1 MAKVSLRVYN
11 REIEGMIEAGQLEEA
26 IAHCQFIL
34 KTYPMHVETYLLL
47 GKAFLEARR
56 YSDAADIFARVLM
69 ALPDN
74 FVSHVGMSI
83 IRDDEGKLD
92 DAIWHME
99 RAFEIQ
105 PSNPAIQGEL
115 RRLYGRRDGV
125 EPPKIRLSRDAL
137 ANMYAQGELFNQA
150 IAEIRAVLAEDNN
163 RPDLEVML
171 ARAYFNAGQKVEA
184 AGMASTLLKK
194 YTYCMDAL
202 RILVDVLPGTTRSG
216 DTQVYLQRLSMLDP
230 YSLFVTGSAFGSDK
244 VADSAITLDR
254 LVYKPGAPHIESQ
267 PGWAASLGIQ
277 LPGTNPAEPEK
288 QAADTSPHPPAASVP
303 EPSAITAGPVT
314 ETPAVGSPEP
324 GDANVPDWM
333 RSAGWHESTGPV
345 PTEPADLGVE
355 QPVEPAAQA
364 DIPDWLKAMAPQEA
378 TDEGKAESVPE
389 SKNPP
394 STNEANLD
402 WLTGIDQEESTIV
415 VKDVSEP
422 AAENPVPA
430 PENEAA
436 PEPLSSVAPQDST
449 DAIVSDTQP
458 VPVNPPA
465 ASEKGSL
472 PDWLKPMAPQ
482 EGAGTAQPASE
493 PAPENPPSS
502 AEYAPE
508 NLPPASQNEGL
519 PDWLRPMAPLA
530 AADAVQ
536 PASEPAPEKAPSASD
551 KEGLTGWLKSLIHKE
566 ENEAVK
572 ATSEP
577 AAENP
582 SPAVEN
588 EDMPDWLKSIAPQ
601 EIKNG
606 AQVAPEPAAE
616 IPPASPENEASLDW
630 LTGLGST
637 LEDGTEENT
646 QPKTLAEDDSLPEWL
661 TGAGMTGE
669 STDSATNETIA
680 AGNPP
685 ASELPASDTSEM
697 KETPQEEAVVPKDA
711 AAIEEPVTP
720 AEAAPVEEPMAP
732 LQVTPPQ
739 ASTPPPIKMY
749 EPASHPATEPPFQP
763 SGEVK
768 PLNIEDETLAWLEN
782 LAVKQGAKEEEM
794 LTSPEDRPAEMPDSV
809 NQAGGQQPVQP
820 VKEPSTTKVKLPAQ
834 VQELPEVDE
843 TAIEHAQPSQA
854 EPAPVVAPIP
864 FSAPA
869 DENPQPPSVQ
879 DLTAQESPA
888 TLPEQPDEE
897 NLDWVTRPLKEP
909 EATPEAPAPEPA
921 QVEPAAPE
929 ASNIPSRN
937 DITITS
943 WLTKMD
949 VEEALMKARST
960 QQAEQPAESSGSL
973 PDWLKDLDKP
983 TPPAEA
989 TATAKAE
996 SDLPDWLR
1004 QPVKPTGEEQATP
1017 SPSENAPG
1025 TELPSWMEEAVAVT
1039 QPTAPTTPGEWLP
1052 ADAGLEPGQ
1061 PQQTEPNIA
1070 QVPGAEPV
1078 PEPVPEPSS
1087 PSGTPIVHL
1096 ARSSGTGMLSNIPT
1110 QDKDGNL
1117 LMTAQL
1123 ELDNNNLNEAMKMYL
1138 ALIKKGRLLE
1148 EVIHDLREA
1157 LYRFPVDII
1166 VWQTL
1171 GDAYMRTNQLQDAL
1185 DAYTKAEELLR

>member
-1 MAKVSLRVYN
+1 
-11 REIEGMIEAGQLEEA
+11 
-26 IAHCQFIL
+26 
-34 KTYPMHVETYLLL
+34 
-47 GKAFLEARR
+47 
-56 YSDAADIFARVLM
+56 M

-230 YSLFVTGSAFGSDK
+230 YSLFVTGSAFGTDK
-244 VADSAITLDR
+244 VADSVITLDR
-254 LVYKPGAPHIESQ
+254 LAYKPGAPHIESQ

-277 LPGTNPAEPEK
+277 LPGTNPAELEK
-288 QAADTSPHPPAASVP
+288 KAADTSPQPPPTVVP
-303 EPSAITAGPVT
+303 GSSSKSTGPAV
-314 ETPAVGSPEP
+314 EALAVGTPAGGAPEVT
-324 GDANVPDWM
+324 DAHVPDWM
-333 RSAGWHESTGPV
+333 RSAGWHESTGSEQ
-345 PTEPADLGVE
+345 TQPADLGAE

-378 TDEGKAESVPE
+378 TDEGKAGSEPV

-394 STNEANLD
+394 SAEEGNLD
-402 WLTGIDQEESTIV
+402 WLNTIAQEPGLV
-415 VKDVSEP
+415 VSEP
-422 AAENPVPA
+422 APENPANRAENG
-430 PENEAA
+430 AA
-436 PEPLSSVAPQDST
+436 SEPLDSEAPQAT
-449 DAIVSDTQP
+449 PDAIVSDTQP

-465 ASEKGSL
+465 ASENDSL
-472 PDWLKPMAPQ
+472 PDWLKSMAPQ
-482 EGAGTAQPASE
+482 EGADIAQPAPA

-502 AEYAPE
+502 AEHSTE
-508 NLPPASQNEGL
+508 KVPPASQNEDV
-519 PDWLRPMAPLA
+519 PDWLKPMTPLEV
-530 AADAVQ
+530 ADAVEPASQ
-536 PASEPAPEKAPSASD
+536 PAAEKAPPVSD
-551 KEGLTGWLKSLIHKE
+551 NEGLTGWLKSLAHQE
-566 ENEAVK
+566 ENEAGK
-572 ATSEP
+572 TASEP
-577 AAENP
+577 AAET
-582 SPAVEN
+582 PAPAAEN

-601 EIKNG
+601 EATDG
-606 AQVAPEPAAE
+606 AQSAPEPVVG
-616 IPPASPENEASLDW
+616 PSPASPENDASLDW

-637 LEDGTEENT
+637 VEAGTGENA
-646 QPKTLAEDDSLPEWL
+646 QPETRPEDDSLPDWL
-661 TGAGMTGE
+661 TGAGMMGDGTGPAPAE
-669 STDSATNETIA
+669 PDA
-680 AGNPP
+680 AVIPP
-685 ASELPASDTSEM
+685 ANELPAPDANGT
-697 KETPQEEAVVPKDA
+697 KENPPEEAVVP
-711 AAIEEPVTP
+711 V
-720 AEAAPVEEPMAP
+720 EAAPVEELPAPLEAARVAEPAEP

-739 ASTPPPIKMY
+739 TSAPPPIRMY
-749 EPASHPATEPPFQP
+749 EPASHPVTEPPFQP
-763 SGEVK
+763 SGEVR
-768 PLNIEDETLAWLEN
+768 PLNIEDDTLAWLEN
-782 LAVKQGAKEEEM
+782 LAVNQGAKEEEM
-794 LTSPEDRPAEMPDSV
+794 LTRPEDRPTEMSDSMS
-809 NQAGGQQPVQP
+809 QAGGQQPIQP
-820 VKEPSTTKVKLPAQ
+820 VVEPSTKKVKPPAPVQKLPA
-834 VQELPEVDE
+834 VDE
-843 TAIEHAQPSQA
+843 TAAEQAQPGQA
-854 EPAPVVAPIP
+854 ETPPVEASIP
-864 FSAPA
+864 SSASA
-869 DENPQPPSVQ
+869 DENPQPVHVQDATVAESPSV
-879 DLTAQESPA
+879 
-888 TLPEQPDEE
+888 LPENTEAE
-897 NLDWVTRPLKEP
+897 NIDWVTRPLRQA
-909 EATPEAPAPEPA
+909 EATPEAPEPA
-921 QVEPAAPE
+921 PVEPE
-929 ASNIPSRN
+929 ASNVPSRN

-943 WLTKMD
+943 WLTKLD

-960 QQAEQPAESSGSL
+960 QQAGLPAESSGSL

-983 TPPAEA
+983 TPAGDVA
-989 TATAKAE
+989 GAAKLE

-1004 QPVKPTGEEQATP
+1004 QPVKPSVEEKPTP

-1025 TELPSWMEEAVAVT
+1025 TELPSWMEEVVPAT
-1039 QPTAPTTPGEWLP
+1039 QPPAPTAPGEWLP
-1052 ADAGLEPGQ
+1052 ADAGLEPDQ
-1061 PQQTEPNIA
+1061 AQQMEPNIA
-1070 QVPGAEPV
+1070 EVPPAEPV
-1078 PEPVPEPSS
+1078 PEPAPEPIKS
-1087 PSGTPIVHL
+1087 SGTPIVHL

>member
-11 REIEGMIEAGQLEEA
+11 REIEGMIEAGQLDEA

-184 AGMASTLLKK
+184 AGMSSTLLKK

-230 YSLFVTGSAFGSDK
+230 YSLFVTGSAFGTDK

-277 LPGTNPAEPEK
+277 LPGTKPAEPEK
-288 QAADTSPHPPAASVP
+288 KAAYTSPQPPPASVP
-303 EPSAITAGPVT
+303 EPSATAGGPAA
-314 ETPAVGSPEP
+314 ETPALGAPEP
-324 GDANVPDWM
+324 GDAHVPDWM
-333 RSAGWHESTGPV
+333 RSAGWHESTGPA
-345 PTEPADLGVE
+345 PTEPTDLGVQ

-378 TDEGKAESVPE
+378 TDEGKPESLPV

-394 STNEANLD
+394 SANEGNLD
-402 WLTGIDQEESTIV
+402 WLNAITQEESTIAT
-415 VKDVSEP
+415 KDDSEP
-422 AAENPVPA
+422 ATEDLA
-430 PENEAA
+430 
-436 PEPLSSVAPQDST
+436 LSSENKAMPEALSSMAPQDST
-449 DAIVSDTQP
+449 DAIVSDTQS
-458 VPVNPPA
+458 VPVNPPPA
-465 ASEKGSL
+465 PENDGL
-472 PDWLKPMAPQ
+472 PDWLKSMAPQ
-482 EGAGTAQPASE
+482 EGADTAQPASE
-493 PAPENPPSS
+493 PAPENPSS
-502 AEYAPE
+502 SSEYAAE
-508 NLPPASQNEGL
+508 NLPPASQNEDL
-519 PDWLRPMAPLA
+519 PDWLKPMAPLE
-530 AADAVQ
+530 AADAEQ
-536 PASEPAPEKAPSASD
+536 PASEPTPEKAPSVSD
-551 KEGLTGWLKSLIHKE
+551 NEGLTGWLKSLTHKE

-572 ATSEP
+572 TTSEP

-582 SPAVEN
+582 PPAVEN

-601 EIKNG
+601 EVTNG
-606 AQVAPEPAAE
+606 AQVAPEPVAE
-616 IPPASPENEASLDW
+616 TPPATPENDASLDW
-630 LTGLGST
+630 LTSLGST
-637 LEDGTEENT
+637 VGDGTEENT
-646 QPKTLAEDDSLPEWL
+646 QSETRTEDASLPEWL
-661 TGAGMTGE
+661 TGTGMMGE
-669 STDSATNETIA
+669 STGSAIDETIT

-685 ASELPASDTSEM
+685 ARELPASDASVM
-697 KETPQEEAVVPKDA
+697 KEIHQEEAIVP
-711 AAIEEPVTP
+711 I
-720 AEAAPVEEPMAP
+720 EAAPVEEPAAPVEAAPVEETLAP

-739 ASTPPPIKMY
+739 ASTPPSIKMY

-763 SGEVK
+763 SGEVR
-768 PLNIEDETLAWLEN
+768 PINIEDDALAWLEN

-794 LTSPEDRPAEMPDSV
+794 LTRPDDRPAEMPDSV
-809 NQAGGQQPVQP
+809 SQAGGQQPVQP
-820 VKEPSTTKVKLPAQ
+820 VEEPSTTKGKPPAL
-834 VQELPEVDE
+834 VQKFPVVDE
-843 TAIEHAQPSQA
+843 TARQHSQLSPV
-854 EPAPVVAPIP
+854 EPAPLEAPIP
-864 FSAPA
+864 SSATA
-869 DENPQPPSVQ
+869 DENPQPLGVQ
-879 DLTAQESPA
+879 EATAAESPEA
-888 TLPEQPDEE
+888 LPEIPNEE

-909 EATPEAPAPEPA
+909 KATPEAPAPEPA

-929 ASNIPSRN
+929 TPNIPSGN

-960 QQAEQPAESSGSL
+960 QQAEQPAGSSGSL

-989 TATAKAE
+989 AASAKAD

-1004 QPVKPTGEEQATP
+1004 QPVKPTGEEKATP

-1025 TELPSWMEEAVAVT
+1025 TELPSWMEEAVPVT
-1039 QPTAPTTPGEWLP
+1039 QPPAPTVPGEWFP
-1052 ADAGLEPGQ
+1052 ADAGFEPGQ
-1061 PQQTEPNIA
+1061 AQQTEPDIA

-1078 PEPVPEPSS
+1078 PEPAPESIK